1 MKEMLNLLTPRFSR
15 FLTKYGNVGLIED
28 IGLVSKVKSTTNQK
42 FKLIEETNEYMAE
55 ITRFVIS
62 DRPQEDLKRI
72 EEFGDMFFI
81 LLQMYYNSKDTGLS
95 LLISGLTKVDY
106 LLSVEPDYKRE
117 YLHDINV
124 ISDDLIYNIIV
135 NKMHKFKRKHVYNK

>member
-1 MKEMLNLLTPRFSR
+1 
-15 FLTKYGNVGLIED
+15 
-28 IGLVSKVKSTTNQK
+28 
-42 FKLIEETNEYMAE
+42 MAE
-55 ITRFVIS
+55 ITRFIIS

-81 LLQMYYNSKDTGLS
+81 LLQMYYNSKDIGLS

>member
-1 MKEMLNLLTPRFSR
+1 MLNLLTPRFSR
-15 FLTKYGNVGLIED
+15 FLAKYGNVGLIED
-28 IGLVSKVKSTTNQK
+28 IELVSKVKSATNQK

-81 LLQMYYNSKDTGLS
+81 LLQMYYNSRSSALT
-95 LLISGLTKVDY
+95 LLISGLNKVDY
-106 LLSVEPDYKRE
+106 LLSVEPEYKKE
-117 YLHDINV
+117 YLHDIDV
-124 ISDDLIYNIIV
+124 ISDELIYNIIV

>member
-1 MKEMLNLLTPRFSR
+1 MLNLLTPRFYR
-15 FLTKYGNVGLIED
+15 FLAKYGNVGLIED
-28 IGLVSKVKSTTNQK
+28 IELVSKVKSATNQK

-81 LLQMYYNSKDTGLS
+81 LLQMYYNSRNSALT
-95 LLISGLTKVDY
+95 LLISGLNKVDY
-106 LLSVEPDYKRE
+106 LLSVEPEYKKE
-117 YLHDINV
+117 YLHDIDV
-124 ISDDLIYNIIV
+124 ISDELIYNIIV

>member
-28 IGLVSKVKSTTNQK
+28 IELVSKVKSTTNQK

-55 ITRFVIS
+55 ITRFIIS

-81 LLQMYYNSKDTGLS
+81 LLQMYYNSKAIGLS

-117 YLHDINV
+117 
-124 ISDDLIYNIIV
+124 
-135 NKMHKFKRKHVYNK
+135 

>member
-1 MKEMLNLLTPRFSR
+1 
-15 FLTKYGNVGLIED
+15 
-28 IGLVSKVKSTTNQK
+28 
-42 FKLIEETNEYMAE
+42 MAE

-72 EEFGDMFFI
+72 EEFWDMFFI
-81 LLQMYYNSKDTGLS
+81 LLQMYYNSRNSALTS
-95 LLISGLTKVDY
+95 IISGLNKVDY
-106 LLSVEPDYKRE
+106 LLSVEPEYKKE

-124 ISDDLIYNIIV
+124 ISDELVYNIIV

>member
-1 MKEMLNLLTPRFSR
+1 MLNLLTPRFYR
-15 FLTKYGNVGLIED
+15 FLAKYGNVGLIED
-28 IGLVSKVKSTTNQK
+28 IELVSKVKSATNQK

-81 LLQMYYNSKDTGLS
+81 LLQMYYNSRNSALT
-95 LLISGLTKVDY
+95 LLISGLNKVDY
-106 LLSVEPDYKRE
+106 LLSVESEYKKE

-124 ISDDLIYNIIV
+124 ISDELVYNIIV